1 MAELPVISADSHMME
16 PADLWETRL
25 DHKFRDHAPKVVKN
39 ERGSGYLFVAPGV
52 RPFPVAGGF
61 GIGKSGEELKEH
73 LQKGY
78 EAARPSGWDPAERLK
93 DQDIDGVQAE
103 VIYTTLGMPLFGL
116 DDDELRR
123 ACFGVY
129 NDWVAEFR
137 SYCPPR
143 LHPIALL
150 SLDDISLAVKELER
164 CAKMGL
170 KGAMIWGV
178 PPEDKPYYNELYDPF
193 WAAAQELKMPLS
205 LHVITQRN
213 QKSRKEREKSQ
224 GEEKPR
230 EDKGPIVFGGVKM
243 LIGTM
248 QPIYEVQRT
257 LSGFIFGKVFERF
270 PELRIVSAENDT
282 GWIAH
287 FMYRMDH
294 FYGKFGTMREETKLQ
309 MLPSEYVRRNIWAT
323 FQDDA
328 IGPMTYKYFGEN
340 NYMWASDF
348 PHTDSTWPNSLK
360 VIKQDF
366 QGVPEDVTRKI
377 VFENAAAL
385 YNIQLN

>member
-1 MAELPVISADSHMME
+1 MAELQVISADSHMME

-25 DHKFRDHAPKVVKN
+25 DKKFLDRAPKVVKN
-39 ERGSGYLFVAPGV
+39 ERGAGHLFIAPGV

-73 LQKGY
+73 LKKGY

-93 DQDIDGVQAE
+93 DQDIDGVRAE

-123 ACFGVY
+123 ACFAVY

-137 SYCPPR
+137 SHCPAR
-143 LHPIALL
+143 LHPIALI
-150 SLDDISLAVKELER
+150 SLDDIPLAVKELER
-164 CAKMGL
+164 CAKIGL
-170 KGAMIWGV
+170 KGGMIWGV
-178 PPEDKPYYNELYDPF
+178 PPDDKPYFSDLYDPF
-193 WAAAQELKMPLS
+193 WAAAQALKMPLS
-205 LHVITQRN
+205 LHVITQRD
-213 QKSRKEREKSQ
+213 QKGGSRSKART
-224 GEEKPR
+224 EEKP
-230 EDKGPIVFGGVKM
+230 EEKGAPMLFGSVKM
-243 LIGTM
+243 LMGTM
-248 QPIYEVQRT
+248 RPVYEVQRT
-257 LSGFIFGKVFERF
+257 LSSFIFGKVFERF

-287 FMYRMDH
+287 FMYRLDH
-294 FYGKFGTMREETKLQ
+294 MYGKFGTMREETKLKMQ
-309 MLPSEYVRRNIWAT
+309 PSEYVRRNIWAT

-360 VIKQDF
+360 VIKEDF
-366 QGVPEDVTRKI
+366 RGVPEDVTRKI
-377 VFENAAAL
+377 VCDNAVKL
-385 YNIQLN
+385 YNIDLN

>member
-1 MAELPVISADSHMME
+1 MRVISADSHMME

-25 DHKFRDHAPKVVKN
+25 DNKFSDRAPKVVKN
-39 ERGSGYLFVAPGV
+39 ERGKGYVFVAPGV

-61 GIGKSGEELKEH
+61 GIGKSGAELQEH

-137 SYCPPR
+137 SYSPKR

-150 SLDDISLAVKELER
+150 SLDDIPLAVRELER

-178 PPEDKPYYNELYDPF
+178 PPEDKPYFNELYDPF
-193 WAAAQELKMPLS
+193 WAAASEMKMPLS
-205 LHVITQRN
+205 LHVITQRD
-213 QKSRKEREKSQ
+213 QKSKNRDKSREKT
-224 GEEKPR
+224 EEER
-230 EDKGPIVFGGVKM
+230 GPIVFGGVKM

-248 QPIYEVQRT
+248 QPVYQVQRT
-257 LSGFIFGKVFERF
+257 LSSFIFGKVFERF

-282 GWIAH
+282 GWMAH
-287 FMYRMDH
+287 FMYRSDH
-294 FYGKFGTMREETKLQ
+294 MYEKFGTIREETRLQ
-309 MLPSEYVRRNIWAT
+309 MKPSDYVRRNVWAT

-328 IGPMTYKYFGEN
+328 IGPMTYKFFGED

-366 QGVPEDVTRKI
+366 EGVPEEVTRKI
-377 VFENAAAL
+377 VCDNVSKL
-385 YNIQLN
+385 YNIELN

>member
-1 MAELPVISADSHMME
+1 MAQLQVISADSHMME

-25 DHKFRDHAPKVVKN
+25 DNEFRDRAPKVVKN
-39 ERGSGYLFVAPGV
+39 ERGSGYMFVAPGV

-61 GIGKSGEELKEH
+61 GIGKSGEDLIEH
-73 LQKGY
+73 LKKGY

-93 DQDIDGVQAE
+93 DQDVDGVRAE

-123 ACFGVY
+123 ACFTAY

-137 SYCPPR
+137 SHCPPR

-150 SLDDISLAVKELER
+150 SLDDIPLAVKELER
-164 CAKMGL
+164 CAKIGL
-170 KGAMIWGV
+170 KGGMIWGV
-178 PPEDKPYYNELYDPF
+178 PPDDKPYYNELYDPF
-193 WAAAQELKMPLS
+193 WAAAQALKMPLS

-213 QKSRKEREKSQ
+213 QKSWSRDKART
-224 GEEKPR
+224 EEKPR
-230 EDKGPIVFGGVKM
+230 DESAPIVFGGVKM
-243 LIGTM
+243 LIRTM
-248 QPIYEVQRT
+248 QPVYEVQHT
-257 LSGFIFGKVFERF
+257 LSSLIFGKVFERF

-287 FMYRMDH
+287 FMYRLDH
-294 FYGKFGTMREETKLQ
+294 MYGKFGTMREETKLQ
-309 MLPSEYVRRNIWAT
+309 MQPSEYVRRNIWAT

-348 PHTDSTWPNSLK
+348 PHTDSTWPNSLQ

-366 QGVPEDVTRKI
+366 NGVPEDVTRKI
-377 VFENAAAL
+377 VCDNAAKL
-385 YNIQLN
+385 YQIDLN